1 MTTHLLTAH
10 LFFAT
15 VLVLLTWLKYS
26 NRASDIPAFY
36 RFPLGFATIGAA
48 AALTWGYHNLPN
60 GISQNAI
67 IVYTVI
73 FFVVELL
80 DMDNKRL
87 KIIRERD
94 SAIEGAAS
102 LMQTLKESQDIMNQ
116 SSKLNH
122 EYRDL
127 VKELQ
132 ANGAAALK
140 ERNIFR
146 TALDRELNKQGLLVD
161 HIGDDGTIYVKP
173 LPDTEVKEESK
184 ASTVAAVAAGVVT
197 GAVATVATQEIIDWV
212 NRGGFVLK
220 MDTAKTEEPEVQDL
234 IVSEY
239 VNERPL
245 PVEDNS
251 AHIDVEWIEN
261 ETDTERKLPPEAL
274 KPMERTPEQKV
285 KDDEAYRT
293 YVTESTI
300 GLIPTP
306 MGFKPIESPEEFNA
320 GIRSMVEQRL
330 APEQAADS
338 TPSYS
343 SSSDA
348 SSSGGS
354 DD

>member
-1 MTTHLLTAH
+1 MTGQLLTAH
-10 LFFAT
+10 LYFIAILA
-15 VLVLLTWLKYS
+15 VLIWIKID

-36 RFPLGFATIGAA
+36 RFPLGLVTIGAG
-48 AALTWGYHNLPN
+48 AALTWGYHTQPN
-60 GISQNAI
+60 GISQNAVI
-67 IVYTVI
+67 IYSVI
-73 FFVVELL
+73 FFIIEML

-94 SAIEGAAS
+94 SAIEGATS
-102 LMQTLKESQDIMNQ
+102 LMQILKESQDIMNQ
-116 SSKLNH
+116 SSELNH

-132 ANGAAALK
+132 ANGGAALK

-146 TALDRELNKQGLLVD
+146 TALNRELNERGLTVS
-161 HIGDDGTIYVKP
+161 HIDDDGTIHIKP
-173 LPDTEVKEESK
+173 LPGSEVKNESK
-184 ASTVAAVAAGVVT
+184 VSTVSAIAAGAAA

-220 MDTAKTEEPEVQDL
+220 VDPAKIEEPEVHDL
-234 IVSEY
+234 VVSEY

-274 KPMERTPEQKV
+274 KPMERTSEQKV

-293 YVTESTI
+293 YVTEPTI

-306 MGFKPIESPEEFNA
+306 TGFKPIENPEEFNA

-330 APEQAADS
+330 APEPAVDS